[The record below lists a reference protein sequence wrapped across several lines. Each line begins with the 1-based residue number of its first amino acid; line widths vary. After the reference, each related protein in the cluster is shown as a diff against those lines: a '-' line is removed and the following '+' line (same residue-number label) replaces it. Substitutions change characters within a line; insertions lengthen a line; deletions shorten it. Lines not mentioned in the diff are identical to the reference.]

1 MRRLVLSV
9 VGVLIC
15 SAAACSPADVR
26 REAGHRVSAPAPAPV
41 APASPLAPAESALV
55 TFLEHSRDGHAGP
68 RATADSLLG
77 CAMADGM
84 YQPIAMLAD
93 FRLLES
99 RAAGDTVVALVDV
112 VTVAEE
118 DADSSA
124 ADRFRATQRVEEDT
138 VEFRMTREAT
148 GRRRW
153 VVCEGE
159 QYGFWGA
166 DANTT
171 WDPPGAS
178 RRTARALADSVY
190 RARRP
195 ARATPRTTSLAPT
208 TLQREN
214 VVTTR
219 ATGTFEVKL
228 TPHPADEASAE
239 TAVGRMAIDKRFHGE
254 LDGTSRGEML
264 AAGTGVK
271 GSAGYVAIEKVTA
284 TLGGRRGS
292 FVLQHSGT
300 MTRGAPRLEIT
311 VVPDSGTEQLAGIT
325 GAMTI
330 EVADGKHSY
339 SFDYALPAATP

>member
-1 MRRLVLSV
+1 MRMRLPLVLAS
-9 VGVLIC
+9 LTC
-15 SAAACSPADVR
+15 SAACSPADVR
-26 REAGHRVSAPAPAPV
+26 REAGHRVSAPAPA
-41 APASPLAPAESALV
+41 AATPASPVAAAESALV

-77 CAMADGM
+77 CAMADTL

-93 FRLLES
+93 FRLLSS

-118 DADSSA
+118 DGDPAA
-124 ADRFRATQRVEEDT
+124 ADRFRATQRVDEDT
-138 VEFRMTREAT
+138 VEFRMTRETA

-153 VVCEGE
+153 LVCEGE

-166 DANTT
+166 DASTT

-190 RARRP
+190 RVRHP
-195 ARATPRTTSLAPT
+195 TRATPRTTSSAPT
-208 TLQREN
+208 TTPRTN

-219 ATGTFEVKL
+219 ATGTFEVRL

-239 TAVGRMAIDKRFHGE
+239 AAVGRMAIDKRFHGA

-264 AAGTGVK
+264 AAQTGVK

-325 GAMTI
+325 GTMTI

-339 SFDYALPAATP
+339 SFDYVLPAATP